1 MNFILYSQFKNEVN
15 ESDLKIDLENHF
27 VKNHPGII
35 NNDQVLNEE
44 DKDKCNLYGT
54 GKVKGMESDYL
65 DNYVDFN
72 K

>member
-1 MNFILYSQFKNEVN
+1 M
-15 ESDLKIDLENHF
+15 
-27 VKNHPGII
+27 
-35 NNDQVLNEE
+35 NEE

-72 K
+72 KEFNKDFVILNEEIWTWLFARYGG